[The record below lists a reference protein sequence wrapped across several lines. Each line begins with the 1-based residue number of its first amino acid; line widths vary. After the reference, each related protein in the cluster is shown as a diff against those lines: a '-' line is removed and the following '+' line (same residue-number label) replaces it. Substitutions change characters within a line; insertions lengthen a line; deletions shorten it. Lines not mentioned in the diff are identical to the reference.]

1 MATIINGQAEENEQR
16 VQAEMSVAE
25 AKEKA
30 AEIKSEGNTLFK
42 NGDFDG
48 AAKKYTD
55 ALKVIKQV
63 TGEGDSVLYANRAAA
78 YMGMKRWVPACRDG
92 ILSADCDPDNWK
104 AYWRQGVSL
113 MSMVPKRFRT
123 KNAIEAFEKCLK
135 CSTIPANKKGE
146 VEQWLSKA
154 RARYQ
159 RQEEETPMPEN
170 CQVQ

>member
-1 MATIINGQAEENEQR
+1 MINEQAEENEQR
-16 VQAEMSVAE
+16 VQAEMSEAE
-25 AKEKA
+25 AREKEA
-30 AEIKSEGNTLFK
+30 AIKTEGNELFK
-42 NGDFDG
+42 AKDFDG

-63 TGEGDSVLYANRAAA
+63 TGDGDSVLYANRAAA
-78 YMGMKRWVPACRDG
+78 YMGLKRWVPACRDG

-135 CSTIPANKKGE
+135 TTTIPANKKPE
-146 VEQWLSKA
+146 VENLLMKA

-170 CQVQ
+170 CVLQ